1 MLRRFNHWRA
11 RRYLCRRLCFQRDTP
26 DTVLRYLA
34 NTMGNARDKLMAAY
48 LD

>member
-1 MLRRFNHWRA
+1 MLRRINRWRA
-11 RRYLCRRLCFQRDTP
+11 RRYLCRRMCFQRNTP
-26 DTVLRYLA
+26 DQALRYLA